1 MSSAQRQQNMNQ
13 AMNMAQQPVFQS
25 NPAAQNKLLQGSRS
39 QSKSH
44 KSSTFYY

>member
-1 MSSAQRQQNMNQ
+1 
-13 AMNMAQQPVFQS
+13 MAQPPVFQS
-25 NPAAQNKLLQGSRS
+25 NPAGQNKLLQGSRS